1 MAKKTA
7 NITWKVI
14 EVPIS
19 KIKPTPGNFK
29 LKTEDGNARFKA
41 SVENYGL
48 AGSVIIN
55 TDFTLID
62 GNSRLEKAKEMG
74 MKKIF
79 ASIPSRKLTAKEF
92 TEFAAMYD
100 MARAGEVDIK
110 RIKEELGTTDAFFK
124 KWGIE
129 IPKVAL
135 AKLAE
140 FEEQEKNITANKK
153 KETIKEAPT
162 VTRQLTL
169 VYTSEDADKLIA
181 LAESMY
187 SKLKVDNLSDAVL
200 KLFMNA
206 KEYIK

>member
-1 MAKKTA
+1 MAKKP

-29 LKTEDGNARFKA
+29 LKTEDGSARFKT

-55 TDFTLID
+55 TDYTLID
-62 GNSRLEKAKEMG
+62 GNTRLEKAKEMG

-79 ASIPSRKLTAKEF
+79 ASMPSRKLTAKEF

-110 RIKEELGTTDAFFK
+110 RIKDELGTTEAFFK

-129 IPKVAL
+129 MPKVAL
-135 AKLAE
+135 NKLAE
-140 FEEQEKNITANKK
+140 LELQEKVINPTKK
-153 KETIKEAPT
+153 RDTSIQVAA
-162 VTRQLTL
+162 TRQLTL
-169 VYTSEDADKLIA
+169 IYTAEEADRLIA
-181 LAESMY
+181 LAESLY
-187 SKLKVDNLSDAVL
+187 PKLKVDNLSDAVL
-200 KLFMNA
+200 KLFTNA
-206 KEYIK
+206 KKFYK